1 MIQRV
6 DEMEETIML
15 SALKPTVEPAATVAT
30 EVWLAVL
37 LS

>member
-6 DEMEETIML
+6 DEMEETMEA

-30 EVWLAVL
+30 AVWLAVL